1 MCAGFDK
8 GQSSSL
14 LAMRLVK
21 DTSLTPKQAGY
32 FIGVSV
38 SAYCPQYKG
47 ATDPSVTWLLPQFPM
62 TQ

>member
-1 MCAGFDK
+1 
-8 GQSSSL
+8 
-14 LAMRLVK
+14 MRLVK